1 MLFVSQVLFHTPFL
15 EACKQIIAA
24 ALAEACSSIQGP
36 LAAALQAAAEHDPE
50 PAGHLQPG
58 SWPSVHNTAAD
69 KAAAAAAADA
79 LERAGSLW
87 TAGSLGQQGGPSS
100 SWGLSVSRALSMHPS
115 GPLKDQEQGPAGRQQ
130 RHVPSVGVDVVT
142 PKVLDHRVVSCN
154 CVFRHMG

>member
-24 ALAEACSSIQGP
+24 ALAEACSSLQGP
-36 LAAALQAAAEHDPE
+36 LATALQAAAEHDPE

-87 TAGSLGQQGGPSS
+87 TAGSLGQQGGGPSS

-130 RHVPSVGVDVVT
+130 RHV
-142 PKVLDHRVVSCN
+142 KVR
-154 CVFRHMG
+154 